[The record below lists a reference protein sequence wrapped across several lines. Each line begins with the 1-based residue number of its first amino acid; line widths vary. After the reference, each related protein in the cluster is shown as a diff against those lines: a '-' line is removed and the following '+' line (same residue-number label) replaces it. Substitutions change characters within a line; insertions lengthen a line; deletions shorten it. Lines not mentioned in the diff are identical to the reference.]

1 MTLSPP
7 SPSKRVLLVD
17 DIPETRD
24 LLRVYLAD
32 APFEVVFGFDGVN
45 GMKHYEAAKLAG
57 RPFDLVITDVM
68 MPLSSGLQFGEK
80 IRESGDQTT
89 PIVLLTAYDL
99 DLIGATRLSMVG
111 VLDLW
116 PKPNAL
122 LDLKERICA
131 VLGILNSA
139 KGEDSVA

>member
-1 MTLSPP
+1 MTPSPLSPGK
-7 SPSKRVLLVD
+7 KRVLLVD
-17 DIPETRD
+17 DISETRD
-24 LLRVYLAD
+24 LLRVYLAE
-32 APFEVVFGFDGVN
+32 APFEIVFGYDGVN
-45 GMKHYEAAKLAG
+45 GMKHYEAARGEG

-68 MPLSSGLQFGEK
+68 MPESSGLELGEK
-80 IRESGDQTT
+80 IRASGDLTT
-89 PIVLLTAYDL
+89 PIVLLTAFDL

-131 VLGILNSA
+131 VLGI
-139 KGEDSVA
+139 EEQM

>member
-1 MTLSPP
+1 MTPSPP
-7 SPSKRVLLVD
+7 FQSKRVLLVD
-17 DIPETRD
+17 DISETRD
-24 LLRVYLAD
+24 LLRVYLAE

-45 GMKHYEAAKLAG
+45 GMKHYEAAKRTG

-68 MPLSSGLQFGEK
+68 MPESSGLQLGEK
-80 IRESGDQTT
+80 IRATGDQTT

-116 PKPNAL
+116 PKPTAL

-131 VLGILNSA
+131 VLGIELTEKEKNS
-139 KGEDSVA
+139 